1 MTSPKSGASK
11 DNVLGF
17 FLLLVISLAVIVPI
31 VILASG
37 MSITPPVQASPSH
50 PTLQARVDALETQV
64 SKLSREIGNDATV
77 LEKSTPAPTRT
88 PRPSSEQSLI
98 VIVGA
103 ANVRA
108 GPAAT
113 HEVLGV
119 VEQGQT
125 LSGPLSTQSGWH
137 QVCCVEGNQQGW
149 ISSELVADRNQS
161 SASAIPAPL
170 IQTVTPLPTI
180 TKFVTS
186 TPSNPITSPPPSL
199 GAAPIYTK
207 YLQAQGAHIVALAD
221 VNDWALLQARDILF
235 GMTSTRPD
243 LFSAMTRTGLRIIIF
258 NHRTTPLQKLPEF
271 KDWPLAAVRA
281 GGFAKDA
288 SGYTI
293 AAPEYRLKCTPTLVH
308 EIAHAIDYAIQPHAP
323 WFSEKRDSAYQN
335 AMASGLWKG
344 EYAATDKHEYWA
356 VSVERHFRRQAG
368 EAALSQKD
376 PELAKLVV
384 SVFGDAQI
392 PPC

>member
-1 MTSPKSGASK
+1 M
-11 DNVLGF
+11 
-17 FLLLVISLAVIVPI
+17 LLVIFLAVIVPI
-31 VILASG
+31 VIMASG

-88 PRPSSEQSLI
+88 PRPSSAQSL
-98 VIVGA
+98 VVLVGA

-108 GPAAT
+108 GPGT
-113 HEVLGV
+113 GHEVLGV

-149 ISSELVADRNQS
+149 ISSELVADRNRTSARVS
-161 SASAIPAPL
+161 SAQAIPTVMSISTVAK
-170 IQTVTPLPTI
+170 IVVQT
-180 TKFVTS
+180 TS
-186 TPSNPITSPPPSL
+186 ITSPPQSL
-199 GAAPIYTK
+199 GADPIYTK
-207 YLQAQGAHIVALAD
+207 YLPAQGAHIVAPAN
-221 VNDWALLQARDILF
+221 VNDLALLQARDILL
-235 GMTSTRPD
+235 GMTSTRLE

-258 NHRTTPLQKLPEF
+258 NNLITPLHTLPEF
-271 KDWPLAAVRA
+271 KDWPLAALQA

-288 SGYTI
+288 SGYTV
-293 AAPEYRLKCTPTLVH
+293 AAPDYRLNCTPILVH

-335 AMASGLWKG
+335 AMAVGLWKG
-344 EYAATDKHEYWA
+344 EYAAT
-356 VSVERHFRRQAG
+356 G
-368 EAALSQKD
+368 
-376 PELAKLVV
+376 
-384 SVFGDAQI
+384 QI
-392 PPC
+392 